1 VRSLPHAWGA
11 RIVKLVYRVTPRQRL
26 IIVEHA
32 LTQMQAFAQRRWYHR
47 EAGGVLMG
55 RHLLDSHDVVV
66 DEVSTPQNTDR
77 RSRCNFFRSH
87 KHEQVARQRW
97 LQEHSTSAYL
107 GLWHTHPER
116 DPTPSG
122 VDQTDWQQAVAGDTY
137 EGDRLFFPIVGTNS
151 IRVWT
156 LSRRGA
162 FRELQLENK
171 NAHIE
176 SAERLRLQAEGR
188 D

>member
-1 VRSLPHAWGA
+1 MPSLSHTEGA
-11 RIVKLVYRVTPRQRL
+11 VDVKLVYRVTPRQRL

-32 LTQMQAFAQRRWYHR
+32 LKQMQAFAQNRWWNR

-55 RHLLDSHDVVV
+55 RHLLESNDVVV
-66 DEVSTPQNTDR
+66 DEVSTPQDTDR
-77 RSRCNFFRSH
+77 RSRCNFFRSR
-87 KHEQVARQRW
+87 KHEQIARQRW
-97 LQEHSTSAYL
+97 LQEHNTSAYL

-122 VDQTDWQQAVAGDTY
+122 VDRNDWQQAVASDTF
-137 EGDRLFFPIVGTNS
+137 EGDHLFFPIVGTHG

-162 FRELQLENK
+162 LRELNLEDK
-171 NAHIE
+171 NA
-176 SAERLRLQAEGR
+176 R
-188 D
+188 

>member
-1 VRSLPHAWGA
+1 M
-11 RIVKLVYRVTPRQRL
+11 KLVYRVTPRQRL
-26 IIVEHA
+26 IIVEHV
-32 LTQMQAFAQRRWYHR
+32 LQHMQAFAQRRWWDR

-77 RSRCNFFRSH
+77 RGRCSFFRSH
-87 KHEQVARQRW
+87 KHEQVAHQRW
-97 LQEHSTSAYL
+97 LHEHSTSAYL

-122 VDQTDWQQAVAGDTY
+122 VDLRDWENAVANDVY
-137 EGDRLFFPIVGTNS
+137 EGSRLFFPIVGTER

-156 LSRRGA
+156 MTRRGSVK
-162 FRELQLENK
+162 ELVEVQRIDVKPAGGGDGQE
-171 NAHIE
+171 
-176 SAERLRLQAEGR
+176 
-188 D
+188 

>member
-1 VRSLPHAWGA
+1 M
-11 RIVKLVYRVTPRQRL
+11 KLVYRVTPRKRL

-32 LTQMQAFAQRRWYHR
+32 LEQMQAFAQCRWCDS
-47 EAGGVLMG
+47 EAGGVLLG

-77 RSRCNFFRSH
+77 RSRFRFFRSH

-97 LQEHSTSAYL
+97 LQERSTSAYL

-116 DPTPSG
+116 DPAPSG
-122 VDQTDWQQAVAGDTY
+122 VDRHDWQQAVAGDTY
-137 EGDRLFFPIVGTNS
+137 EGDRLFFPIVGTHR
-151 IRVWT
+151 IRIWT

-162 FRELQLENK
+162 FRELTLEAK
-171 NAHIE
+171 NAQRQSSDQSRGQTGGSE
-176 SAERLRLQAEGR
+176 
-188 D
+188 

>member
-1 VRSLPHAWGA
+1 MN
-11 RIVKLVYRVTPRQRL
+11 LVYRVTPRQRL

-32 LTQMQAFAQRRWYHR
+32 LKQMQAFAQHRWWDR
-47 EAGGVLMG
+47 EAGGVMMG
-55 RHLLDSHDVVV
+55 RHLLDLNDVVV
-66 DEVSTPQNTDR
+66 DEVSTPQDTDR
-77 RSRCNFFRSH
+77 RSRFSFFRSR

-97 LQEHSTSAYL
+97 LKEHSTSAYL

-122 VDQTDWQQAVAGDTY
+122 VDRNDWQKAVAGDTY
-137 EGDRLFFPIVGTNS
+137 EGDRLFFPIVGTHC

-162 FRELQLENK
+162 LRELKLENK
-171 NAHIE
+171 NARKE
-176 SAERLRLQAEGR
+176 ST
-188 D
+188 

>member
-1 VRSLPHAWGA
+1 
-11 RIVKLVYRVTPRQRL
+11 VKLVYRVTPKQRL

-32 LTQMQAFAQRRWYHR
+32 VQQMQAFAQRRWWDR

-55 RHLLDSHDVVV
+55 RHLLDSPDVVV
-66 DEVSTPQNTDR
+66 DEVSTPQDTDR
-77 RSRCNFFRSH
+77 RSRFNFFRSRR
-87 KHEQVARQRW
+87 HEQLARQRW

-122 VDQTDWQQAVAGDTY
+122 EDRNDWQKAVASDVY
-137 EGDRLFFPIVGTNS
+137 DGDRLFFPIVGTHC

-162 FRELQLENK
+162 LRELKLEK
-171 NAHIE
+171 RNARKE
-176 SAERLRLQAEGR
+176 ST
-188 D
+188 

>member
-1 VRSLPHAWGA
+1 M
-11 RIVKLVYRVTPRQRL
+11 KLVYRVTPKQRL

-32 LTQMQAFAQRRWYHR
+32 LNQMQALAQHQWWDR

-66 DEVSTPQNTDR
+66 DEVSTPQDTDR
-77 RSRCNFFRSH
+77 CSRCNFFRSR

-97 LQEHSTSAYL
+97 LQEHNTSAYL

-116 DPTPSG
+116 DPTFSS
-122 VDQTDWQQAVAGDTY
+122 VDRNDWQQAVVSDIF
-137 EGDRLFFPIVGTNS
+137 EGERLFFPIVGTHS

-156 LSRRGA
+156 LSRRDA
-162 FRELQLENK
+162 LRELKLEDK
-171 NAHIE
+171 NA
-176 SAERLRLQAEGR
+176 RKKVT
-188 D
+188 